1 MSNMLSLTEQQL
13 HTNLGFFHASC
24 NAMCLFI
31 SWSTKSGA
39 LLPQPACPIRTL
51 RKVALNDLH
60 VAASQVQNRVF
71 CGWKWWIRG
80 LVFTVCLWQE
90 DTAQE
95 VITSKS
101 IDMEICRL
109 CLSPWLIIRF
119 IIELLSLPSLWHV
132 TQVPGHTWNSTL
144 RMTGRG
150 GIGRLTEI
158 GQTIHIII
166 SWERKAQGWMGWR
179 RRMRVGWT

>member
-1 MSNMLSLTEQQL
+1 MLLVMPCVFLSPGLPNLEPSFHSQL
-13 HTNLGFFHASC
+13 VL
-24 NAMCLFI
+24 
-31 SWSTKSGA
+31 SGPWGKWPWMTYM
-39 LLPQPACPIRTL
+39 LLHLKCKIEF
-51 RKVALNDLH
+51 
-60 VAASQVQNRVF
+60 F